1 MSLPIASDG
10 NAAMMAAGMKMLQAP
25 EFLQQIAAGSPT
37 LSDDDQPSIEELL
50 LKQQEMYAD
59 MFGEETTSNT
69 TSNTTFNYD
78 PRRPDM
84 LGVPM
89 QQKPSVYDKYLVPFY
104 DKYMVPFF
112 GLNSG
117 AVPNNRFNRRQ
128 GLGSG
133 GLAEIQDNIR
143 EMYRNFGIASLM
155 EEAYSLG
162 VDQLPYVYDSLGV
175 SGFFNEGGS
184 VTVDKDDGYKML
196 QLSDE
201 DAYLRGEMLG
211 DDNPRYN
218 YTLGLN
224 LSDIMPGLSAEFGV
238 RDDAIMNPGMMS
250 PDDEKFFKLLYN
262 F

>member
-1 MSLPIASDG
+1 MSLPTASDG

-37 LSDDDQPSIEELL
+37 LSGSSDTDSLEDLL
-50 LKQQEMYAD
+50 LKQQEMYDASLAEL
-59 MFGEETTSNT
+59 FGEQTTSP
-69 TSNTTFNYD
+69 TTFNYD

-89 QQKPSVYDKYLVPFY
+89 QQEEELPTVYEKYIVPFL
-104 DKYMVPFF
+104 

-133 GLAEIQDNIR
+133 GLAEIQNNIR

-184 VTVDKDDGYKML
+184 V
-196 QLSDE
+196 S
-201 DAYLRGEMLG
+201 A
-211 DDNPRYN
+211 
-218 YTLGLN
+218 
-224 LSDIMPGLSAEFGV
+224 DIGC
-238 RDDAIMNPGMMS
+238 
-250 PDDEKFFKLLYN
+250 LLYTSPSPRD
-262 F
+262 